1 MGDLIFCLLVLAFLR
16 KIFILIIPIFAV
28 DFKAR
33 IMSEF
38 INNTQKRIA
47 GLEAFIRGI
56 IFQREKGAELIK
68 TYEEVIAAVK
78 PFDVMVVVHKLME
91 DNPQGDELYLL
102 KKGIN
107 RSLNMLYKGL
117 VSQPIPDYETKP
129 FFGILQQENNELNER
144 LIALRPFIKAFNEK
158 NADEQKIQSA
168 LNEIRNRVEALQ
180 EFNLHY
186 IKKENILFPVVEK
199 VLKEYGCLPMMWSY
213 HDDIRNFIKD
223 TVQII
228 DQGNTDL
235 KKLNRLLGD
244 LYFNMYTI
252 RFREEYILFPVI
264 FDMIQ
269 EDELHD
275 MLEQSFDVGFAFIS
289 PPSEKL
295 LAKKPGKGNSQ
306 KEETLLSQEELGD
319 RLLDFG
325 TGKLTIQQAVMMLNH
340 LPVDVTFVDEND
352 QVRYFSTPGDRIFPR
367 SKAIIGRLVENCHPP
382 SSVHVVKELV
392 DAFRSGKKQK
402 ESFWIQMG
410 NKFILIQYFAL
421 HDEEGRFRGTL
432 EVSQDVTDIRKLE
445 GEKRLMD

>member
-1 MGDLIFCLLVLAFLR
+1 
-16 KIFILIIPIFAV
+16 
-28 DFKAR
+28 
-33 IMSEF
+33 MSEF

-47 GLEAFIRGI
+47 RLDAFIRGI

-68 TYEEVIAAVK
+68 TYEDAIEQVE
-78 PFDVMVVVHKLME
+78 PFDVMVVVHELMKE
-91 DNPQGDELYLL
+91 NPQGDELYRL

-117 VSQPIPDYETKP
+117 VSRSIPDYNEKP
-129 FFGILQQENNELNER
+129 FFGILQQENNELNDR

-168 LNEIRNRVEALQ
+168 LNEIRNRVAALQ

-186 IKKENILFPVVEK
+186 VKKENILFPLVEK
-199 VLKEYGCLPMMWSY
+199 HLKEYGCLPMMWSY

-223 TVQII
+223 TVEII
-228 DQGNTDL
+228 DREKTDL
-235 KKLNRLLGD
+235 KILNRLLGD
-244 LYFNMYTI
+244 LFFNMYAI
-252 RFREEYILFPVI
+252 RFREEYILFPVV
-264 FDMIQ
+264 FDLIP
-269 EDELHD
+269 DNELHD
-275 MLEQSFDVGFAFIS
+275 MLEQVFDVGFAFIN
-289 PPSEKL
+289 PPSKKL
-295 LAKKPGKGNSQ
+295 LEKKPAKKAED
-306 KEETLLSQEELGD
+306 EEPLLSQEELGD

-325 TGKLTIQQAVMMLNH
+325 TGKLSIQQAVMMLNH